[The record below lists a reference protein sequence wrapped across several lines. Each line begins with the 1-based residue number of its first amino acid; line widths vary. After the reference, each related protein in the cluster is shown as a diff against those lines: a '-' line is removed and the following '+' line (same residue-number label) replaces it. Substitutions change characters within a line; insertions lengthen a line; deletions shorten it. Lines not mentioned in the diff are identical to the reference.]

1 MKIKKEDEYEWMNEY
16 EVEVRLSERGVQ
28 GVATT
33 LPQSTL
39 EETISEKWLQFIMQ
53 LENPR
58 KGSSISFFLVEAL
71 LAMKAKTNISI
82 FFLGMI

>member
-1 MKIKKEDEYEWMNEY
+1 MKVKKEDEYEWMNEY

-58 KGSSISFFLVEAL
+58 KGSSISFF
-71 LAMKAKTNISI
+71 
-82 FFLGMI
+82 